1 MIFHIDRNILLA
13 ALQRISYGVA
23 TAKKANNTVRGNSIY
38 RCFVFDADCDQ
49 LTIKATDL
57 DVYMSE
63 AVSIGNPNAEK
74 RTFAV
79 EARPFL
85 RAIKTLESQNL
96 RTEVLEYQIIV
107 THSIGSFAFP
117 LDSNVTIFDTLKEPT
132 ISPITAHTLEF
143 EAPGLRSI
151 LNRCSFAVAD
161 DQLRPQMNGV
171 CLRFTNEFTDFVA
184 SDGYRLAR
192 IRKRPMLECESPVD
206 MIIPRQVVSILQA
219 VTPKT
224 GFVEM
229 AFNEY
234 IPQDPN
240 SKEKV
245 PADVCAIYMDGVRIV
260 FKPINGR
267 YPNYISVIPTRF
279 SFDFSVNRQTLI
291 KSFERLIQFANNS
304 SMLVTVTLTPGFM
317 SMAVEDKDFETK
329 ANENIPCEYIGNKF
343 RIGFKIPSLLSILK
357 NLTAPDVT
365 FSIVDAS
372 RAIII
377 APKPQPD
384 SEEITM
390 LLMPMILND

>member
-23 TAKKANNTVRGNSIY
+23 TAKKANNAVRGISFY
-38 RCFVFDADCDQ
+38 QCFVFDADCDQ

-57 DVYMSE
+57 EVFMSE

-74 RTFAV
+74 KAFAV

-96 RTEVLEYQIIV
+96 QVEVLEYQIIV

-117 LDSNVTIFDTLKEPT
+117 LDGNVTIFDTLKEPM
-132 ISPITAHTLEF
+132 IGHATAYTLKF

-151 LNRCSFAVAD
+151 LNRCGFAVAD
-161 DQLRPQMNGV
+161 GQFRPVMNGV
-171 CLRFTNEFTDFVA
+171 CFRFTKEFTDFVA
-184 SDGYRLAR
+184 SDGHRLAR
-192 IRKRPMLECESPVD
+192 IRKHPILECESPVD
-206 MIIPRQVVSILQA
+206 MVMPRQVVSVLQA
-219 VTPKT
+219 ITPKT
-224 GFVEM
+224 GFIEM

-240 SKEKV
+240 SKEEV
-245 PADVCAIYMDGVRIV
+245 PAAVCAIYMDGVRIV
-260 FKPINGR
+260 FRPINGK
-267 YPNYISVIPTRF
+267 YPNYQSVIPTRF
-279 SFDFSVNRQTLI
+279 SFDFSVNRQALI
-291 KSFERLIQFANNS
+291 KSFERLIHFANNS

-317 SMAVEDKDFETK
+317 GMAVEDVDFETK
-329 ANENIPCEYIGNKF
+329 ADEKIPCQYDGGKF

-372 RAIII
+372 RAVII

-384 SEEITM
+384 SEELTM
-390 LLMPMILND
+390 LIMPMLLKD

>member
-1 MIFHIDRNILLA
+1 MIFNIDRNILLS

-23 TAKKANNTVRGNSIY
+23 TAQKANNMVKGNSVY
-38 RCFVFDADCDQ
+38 RCFIFDADCDQ

-63 AVSIGNPNAEK
+63 AININNQTAEK
-74 RTFAV
+74 KTFAV
-79 EARPFL
+79 EAHPFL

-96 RTEVLEYQIIV
+96 QVEVLEYQIII

-117 LDSNVTIFDTLKEPT
+117 LNNDVTIFDTLKEPT
-132 ISPITAHTLEF
+132 ISPITAHTLKF

-151 LNRCSFAVAD
+151 LNRCSFAAANNP
-161 DQLRPQMNGV
+161 LRPTMNGV
-171 CLRFTNEFTDFVA
+171 CFRFTKEFTDFAA
-184 SDGYRLAR
+184 SDGHRLAQ
-192 IRKRPMLECESPVD
+192 IRKRPMLKCESTVD
-206 MIIPRQVVSILQA
+206 MIMPRQVVSILQA

-229 AFNEY
+229 VFNEY
-234 IPQDPN
+234 IPQTTGSN
-240 SKEKV
+240 EKV
-245 PADVCAIYMDGVRIV
+245 PTAVCAINMDGVRIL
-260 FKPINGR
+260 FSPISGR

-279 SFDFSVNRQTLI
+279 NFDFSVNRRALI
-291 KSFERLIQFANNS
+291 KSFERLITFANNS
-304 SMLVTVTLTPGFM
+304 SMLVAITLTPGFM
-317 SMAVEDKDFETK
+317 GMEVEDKDFETK
-329 ANENIPCEYIGNKF
+329 ANEKIPCQYNGGKF
-343 RIGFKIPSLLSILK
+343 CIGFKIPSLLSILK

-372 RAIII
+372 RAVTI

-390 LLMPMILND
+390 LIMPMLISN

>member
-23 TAKKANNTVRGNSIY
+23 TAKKANNAVRGISFY

-57 DVYMSE
+57 EVFMSE

-74 RTFAV
+74 KAFAV

-96 RTEVLEYQIIV
+96 QVEVLEYQIIV

-117 LDSNVTIFDTLKEPT
+117 LDGNVTIFDTLKEPM
-132 ISPITAHTLEF
+132 IGHATAYTLKF

-151 LNRCSFAVAD
+151 LNRCGFAVAD
-161 DQLRPQMNGV
+161 DQFRPVMNGV
-171 CLRFTNEFTDFVA
+171 CFRFTKEFTDFVA
-184 SDGYRLAR
+184 SDGHRLAR
-192 IRKRPMLECESPVD
+192 IRKRPILECESPVD
-206 MIIPRQVVSILQA
+206 MVMPRQVVSILQA
-219 VTPKT
+219 ITPKT
-224 GFVEM
+224 GFIEM

-240 SKEKV
+240 SKEEV
-245 PADVCAIYMDGVRIV
+245 PAAVCAIYMDGVRIV
-260 FKPINGR
+260 FRPINGK
-267 YPNYISVIPTRF
+267 YPNYQSVIPTRF
-279 SFDFSVNRQTLI
+279 SFDFSVNRQALI
-291 KSFERLIQFANNS
+291 KSFERLIHFANNS

-317 SMAVEDKDFETK
+317 GMAVEDVDFETK
-329 ANENIPCEYIGNKF
+329 ADEKIPCQYDGGKF

-372 RAIII
+372 RAVII

-384 SEEITM
+384 SEELTM
-390 LLMPMILND
+390 LIMPMFLKD

>member
-23 TAKKANNTVRGNSIY
+23 TAKKANNTVRGNSVY
-38 RCFVFDADCDQ
+38 QCFVFDADYDQ

-57 DVYMSE
+57 EVFMSE

-74 RTFAV
+74 KAFAV

-96 RTEVLEYQIIV
+96 QVEVLEYQIIV

-117 LDSNVTIFDTLKEPT
+117 LDGNVTIFDTLKEPM
-132 ISPITAHTLEF
+132 IGHATAYTLKF

-151 LNRCSFAVAD
+151 LNRCDFAVAD
-161 DQLRPQMNGV
+161 DQFRPVMNGV
-171 CLRFTNEFTDFVA
+171 CFRFTKEFTDFVA
-184 SDGYRLAR
+184 LDGHRLAR
-192 IRKRPMLECESPVD
+192 IRKRPILECESPVD
-206 MIIPRQVVSILQA
+206 MVMPRQVVSILQA
-219 VTPKT
+219 ITPKT
-224 GFVEM
+224 GFIEM

-240 SKEKV
+240 SKEEV
-245 PADVCAIYMDGVRIV
+245 PAAVCAIYMDGVRIV
-260 FKPINGR
+260 FRPINGK
-267 YPNYISVIPTRF
+267 YPNYQSVIPTRF
-279 SFDFSVNRQTLI
+279 SFDFSVNRQALI
-291 KSFERLIQFANNS
+291 KSFERLIHFANNS

-317 SMAVEDKDFETK
+317 GMAVEDVDFETK
-329 ANENIPCEYIGNKF
+329 ADEKIPCQYDGGKF

-365 FSIVDAS
+365 FSIVDAL
-372 RAIII
+372 RAVII

-384 SEEITM
+384 SEELTM
-390 LLMPMILND
+390 LIMPMLLKD